1 MGRTINLS
9 INTNYKYDELGNL
22 PSYEYEQAVAFLA
35 LIGFVKSKPNLEGAN
50 AFLSALNDYD
60 EPTSFLKED
69 GSRYSFSDYFRKHR
83 DFLDKNKLSGLSC
96 VIYKQ
101 TKISSYESRAFL
113 ESYRI
118 VQYCYPERMSKSF
131 LSYMGQSAS
140 QKRSIEIEEVDEDYY

>member
-9 INTNYKYDELGNL
+9 INKEYRYDNLGNL
-22 PSYEYEQAVAFLA
+22 SCYEYEQKVAFLA

-69 GSRYSFSDYFRKHR
+69 GSTYSFYDYFQKHR

-118 VQYCYPERMSKSF
+118 VEYYYSEKMSRSF

-140 QKRSIEIEEVDEDYY
+140 EKRSIEIEEVDEDYY